1 MFGYV
6 EYGKWIVPFLLFV
19 FWTCRTFNERVAW
32 NFSSSELPGS
42 PREAFSE
49 PQSHRRFPELTE
61 SCATCV
67 DTLRFNFLLVL
78 FSLPPNTRSWTFQKQ
93 LAAGEV
99 SSDTLSLWCT
109 LTRRQTEWSWQRS
122 SVSDTQTAAVCV
134 CVNYIWLQLVFVCTT
149 SACLCTCVWAQVFIC
164 RVCVCVQ
171 LSWSSQVGV
180 SWRHCQP
187 GLIFSFPIRGSIPV
201 TQLTPRVA
209 LPCHFATRIKAKTSW
224 K

>member
-6 EYGKWIVPFLLFV
+6 EYGKWIDPFLLFV
-19 FWTCRTFNERVAW
+19 FWTCRTFNERFAL
-32 NFSSSELPGS
+32 NFSPSELPGS
-42 PREAFSE
+42 PRGVQQTS
-49 PQSHRRFPELTE
+49 LTE
-61 SCATCV
+61 SCV

-134 CVNYIWLQLVFVCTT
+134 CVWTIFGCSL
-149 SACLCTCVWAQVFIC
+149 CLCARQVLVCVHVC
-164 RVCVCVQ
+164 ELKCLYVVCVCVCSCHGPVRSEYPEDTVSQ
-171 LSWSSQVGV
+171 DWFSLSRSVEAF
-180 SWRHCQP
+180 
-187 GLIFSFPIRGSIPV
+187 L
-201 TQLTPRVA
+201 
-209 LPCHFATRIKAKTSW
+209 
-224 K
+224 

>member
-1 MFGYV
+1 MENGS
-6 EYGKWIVPFLLFV
+6 IPSRLFV
-19 FWTCRTFNERVAW
+19 FWTCRTFNERVAL
-32 NFSSSELPGS
+32 NFSPSELPGS
-42 PREAFSE
+42 PRGVQQTS
-49 PQSHRRFPELTE
+49 LTE
-61 SCATCV
+61 SCV

-164 RVCVCVQ
+164 RVCVCVCSCHGPVRSEYPEDTVSQ
-171 LSWSSQVGV
+171 DWFSLSRSVEAF
-180 SWRHCQP
+180 
-187 GLIFSFPIRGSIPV
+187 L
-201 TQLTPRVA
+201 
-209 LPCHFATRIKAKTSW
+209 
-224 K
+224 

>member
-1 MFGYV
+1 MENGS
-6 EYGKWIVPFLLFV
+6 IPSRLFV
-19 FWTCRTFNERVAW
+19 LWTCRTFNERVAL
-32 NFSSSELPGS
+32 NVSSSELPGAS
-42 PREAFSE
+42 AE
-49 PQSHRRFPELTE
+49 PNLSHTDVSDRVLCRHFEVLLPP
-61 SCATCV
+61 CV
-67 DTLRFNFLLVL
+67 V
-78 FSLPPNTRSWTFQKQ
+78 SLPPNTRSWTFQKQ

-99 SSDTLSLWCT
+99 SADTLSLWCT
-109 LTRRQTEWSWQRS
+109 LTRRQTESSWQRS

-134 CVNYIWLQLVFVCTT
+134 CVCVWTIFGCSL
-149 SACLCTCVWAQVFIC
+149 CLCVRQVLVCVHVC
-164 RVCVCVQ
+164 ELKCLYLVCVCVQ